1 MFSDVSGCEAR
12 LLTELDHINTPAD
25 VFSAFHHPRGRK
37 HAPTFVEQPIGNSCD
52 PDMSRDWP
60 KRTITRWIS
69 INPEEVHKSG
79 RVLSLVRILFAFRDV
94 SFSWGRKISA
104 GRTWTYALW
113 HTSPALNIA
122 LRRNISSVLEWL
134 WRKWISWMEAARW
147 PELVKQ
153 HQPVKSSKWQEDPAY
168 SDTLTL

>member
-79 RVLSLVRILFAFRDV
+79 RVLSLGHQKKTSSEFCLHSETFP
-94 SFSWGRKISA
+94 SA
-104 GRTWTYALW
+104 EGGKYLLGEHERTRCDT
-113 HTSPALNIA
+113 PALHS
-122 LRRNISSVLEWL
+122 ISLSAETFHL
-134 WRKWISWMEAARW
+134 SWNDCEGS
-147 PELVKQ
+147 ELAGWKLLVG
-153 HQPVKSSKWQEDPAY
+153 
-168 SDTLTL
+168 LN